1 MSIIS
6 FLLLGL
12 CCATVS
18 YTLTRG
24 SIFADLR
31 MWTIRKSYWLGKL
44 VQCPYCMSHWVALG
58 AMIIFQPKMIGG
70 STWADYISTG
80 FALTGL
86 SALGAGSIF
95 KLFFVKEE
103 D

>member
-1 MSIIS
+1 MSLIS

-12 CCATVS
+12 CCATLS
-18 YTLTRG
+18 YTLTKG
-24 SIFADLR
+24 SIFGPLR
-31 MWTIRKSYWLGKL
+31 MWMIRRSYWLGKL
-44 VQCPYCMSHWVALG
+44 AQCPYCTSHWVALG

-70 STWADYISTG
+70 SMWADYTATW

-95 KLFFVKEE
+95 KLFFVKE
-103 D
+103 DN